1 MCVKVPLLIIALIL
15 GCVEGLTE
23 FAPVSSTGHLI
34 LAGNLLHFT
43 SDTAK
48 TFEIVIQLGSILAV
62 VVVFWKR
69 LWSLFGLYR
78 DTYTN
83 RHLNLLHIIIGMIP
97 AVIVGLVLHDFI
109 KNNLFSPGTVIIGLV
124 AGGILM
130 IFADIK
136 HRNTVGSRYQNEES
150 QTLDQL
156 TYRQAFYIGL
166 FQVLSL
172 WPGFSRSGATIS
184 GGVLSGVNYK
194 TSAEFSFIMAV
205 PIMIAAS
212 GLDLFKSMS
221 YLNASDLPLF
231 IVGFVTA
238 FIVAMLAIVFFLK
251 LLSRVK
257 LIPFAIYRFI
267 LAIVFAI
274 YMYVIL

>member
-1 MCVKVPLLIIALIL
+1 MPLLIVALIL
-15 GCVEGLTE
+15 GIVEGLTE

-34 LAGNLLHFT
+34 LAGSLLHFT
-43 SDTAK
+43 NDTAK

-69 LWSLFGLYR
+69 LWSLFGFYR
-78 DTYTN
+78 NTYEN
-83 RHLNLLHIIIGMIP
+83 RHLNLLHIVIGMIP
-97 AVIVGLVLHDFI
+97 AVVVGLVLHDFI
-109 KNNLFSPGTVIIGLV
+109 KNQLFSPGTVIIGLV

-136 HRNTVGSRYQNEES
+136 HRAMAKNSYGNPEES

-166 FQVLSL
+166 FQVLAL

-184 GGVLSGVNYK
+184 GGVLTGVNYK

-205 PIMIAAS
+205 PIMFAAS
-212 GLDLFKSMS
+212 GLDLFKSMNF
-221 YLNASDLPLF
+221 LNSSDIPLF
-231 IVGFVTA
+231 MVGFITA
-238 FIVAMLAIVFFLK
+238 FIVAMLAIVFFLR
-251 LLSRVK
+251 LLSKVK
-257 LIPFAIYRFI
+257 LMPFAIYRFI
-267 LAIVFAI
+267 LAIVFAV